1 MQKFHSVLLSPL
13 LSLSLSQSCS
23 SSWGQTTPDVIA
35 WVNTIY
41 GFNSLHW
48 LSGAIYHPLLFF
60 FFFPVPEGKMTGW
73 GKNLLQ
79 RQCSRLFFDH
89 HNTMLIKADSVFPCG
104 HGKKRFSKFCG
115 SYHGQGLTSGRVKP
129 TKNDPLNG
137 SYKGDK
143 VLRRQWGD
151 AVNPHWKP
159 GRKEGSLGLIPV
171 YHKFE
176 KL

>member
-60 FFFPVPEGKMTGW
+60 FFFSPYRKVKWQDGGKTCCKGNVVGCFLIIITQCWLKQIVSFPVGMERRDFLSFVEAIMGKVWHQGGW
-73 GKNLLQ
+73 NLQ
-79 RQCSRLFFDH
+79 RMTPWMVHTRETRYF
-89 HNTMLIKADSVFPCG
+89 V
-104 HGKKRFSKFCG
+104 G
-115 SYHGQGLTSGRVKP
+115 SEEMQWIP
-129 TKNDPLNG
+129 T
-137 SYKGDK
+137 
-143 VLRRQWGD
+143 
-151 AVNPHWKP
+151 
-159 GRKEGSLGLIPV
+159 GSLGGRREV
-171 YHKFE
+171 WA
-176 KL
+176 